1 MNMKYILRSV
11 VLSAIGLAL
20 LGWISFWFTT
30 LNALGP
36 EGDDNLL
43 QWYFDNLVQS
53 EEITSSGMPWE
64 DLAVSLYNLLAQ
76 MTTALLSSAVVAAL
90 LWSIGSHFLNVDAP
104 GKAKFY
110 FIYWIVFT
118 GIFMAIVVGIVF
130 WFTKSSAF
138 NAADYLSGSGVTTI
152 SIISF
157 IYYFLVYYL
166 GVLLGTARFARSSI
180 LFGNKIPVSS
190 FLCF

>member
-11 VLSAIGLAL
+11 FLSVIGLAL
-20 LGWISFWFTT
+20 LGWVSFWFTT

-36 EGDDNLL
+36 DGESNLL
-43 QWYFDNLVQS
+43 QWYFDNLVQK
-53 EEITSSGMPWE
+53 EEITSTGMPWE

-76 MTTALLSSAVVAAL
+76 MTTALLSAAVVAAL

-110 FIYWIVFT
+110 FIYWIIFT

-190 FLCF
+190 LL

>member
-11 VLSAIGLAL
+11 LLSAIGLAL
-20 LGWISFWFTT
+20 LGWVSFWFTT

-36 EGDDNLL
+36 DGESDLL

-76 MTTALLSSAVVAAL
+76 MTTALLSAAVVAAL

-110 FIYWIVFT
+110 FIYWIIFT
-118 GIFMAIVVGIVF
+118 GIFMAIIVGIVF
-130 WFTKSSAF
+130 WFTKSSTF

-166 GVLLGTARFARSSI
+166 GALLGTARFARSSI

-190 FLCF
+190 LL

>member
-11 VLSAIGLAL
+11 LLCSLGLVS

-36 EGDDNLL
+36 DGESALL
-43 QWYFDNLVQS
+43 QWYFDNLVLS
-53 EEITSSGMPWE
+53 DEIISSGMPWE

-76 MTTALLSSAVVAAL
+76 MTTALLSVTVIAAL
-90 LWSIGSHFLNVDAP
+90 AWSIGSHFLNVDAP

-110 FIYWIVFT
+110 FIYWIIFT

-130 WFTKSSAF
+130 WFTKSSTF

-190 FLCF
+190 LL

>member
-11 VLSAIGLAL
+11 LLSSIGLVS

-36 EGDDNLL
+36 DGESALL
-43 QWYFDNLVQS
+43 QWYFDNLVLS
-53 EEITSSGMPWE
+53 DEIISSGMPWE

-76 MTTALLSSAVVAAL
+76 MTTALLSVTVIAAL
-90 LWSIGSHFLNVDAP
+90 AWSIGSHFLNVDAP

-110 FIYWIVFT
+110 FIYWIIFT

-130 WFTKSSAF
+130 WFTKSSTF

-190 FLCF
+190 LL

>member
-1 MNMKYILRSV
+1 MNMKHILRSV
-11 VLSAIGLAL
+11 LLSAIGLAL

-36 EGDDNLL
+36 DGESDLL
-43 QWYFDNLVQS
+43 QWYFDNLVQR

-64 DLAVSLYNLLAQ
+64 ELAVSLYNLLAQ
-76 MTTALLSSAVVAAL
+76 MTTALLSTTVVAAL
-90 LWSIGSHFLNVDAP
+90 LWSIGSHFLNVNAP

-110 FIYWIVFT
+110 FIYWIIFT

-130 WFTKSSAF
+130 WFTKSAAF
-138 NAADYLSGSGVTTI
+138 NAADYLSDGGVVMI
-152 SIISF
+152 SAISF

-180 LFGNKIPVSS
+180 LFGNKIPVSD
-190 FLCF
+190 LL

>member
-11 VLSAIGLAL
+11 FLSVIGLAL
-20 LGWISFWFTT
+20 LGWVSFWFTT

-36 EGDDNLL
+36 DGESDLL

-53 EEITSSGMPWE
+53 EEITSSGTPWE
-64 DLAVSLYNLLAQ
+64 DLAVSLYKLLAQ
-76 MTTALLSSAVVAAL
+76 MTTALLSAAVVAAL

-110 FIYWIVFT
+110 FIYWIIFT

-190 FLCF
+190 LL

>member
-11 VLSAIGLAL
+11 LLSAIGLTL
-20 LGWISFWFTT
+20 LGWVSFWFTT

-36 EGDDNLL
+36 DGESNLL
-43 QWYFDNLVQS
+43 QWYFNNLVQS

-76 MTTALLSSAVVAAL
+76 MTTALLSTAIVAAL
-90 LWSIGSHFLNVDAP
+90 AWSIGSHFLNVDAP

-110 FIYWIVFT
+110 FIYWIIFT
-118 GIFMAIVVGIVF
+118 GIFMAVVVGIVF

-138 NAADYLSGSGVTTI
+138 NAADYLSGTGVTTI

-180 LFGNKIPVSS
+180 LFGNKIPVSN
-190 FLCF
+190 FL

>member
-11 VLSAIGLAL
+11 FLSVIGLAM
-20 LGWISFWFTT
+20 LGWVSFWFTT

-36 EGDDNLL
+36 DGESDLL

-76 MTTALLSSAVVAAL
+76 MTTALLSAAIVAAL

-110 FIYWIVFT
+110 FIYWIIFT

-190 FLCF
+190 LL

>member
-1 MNMKYILRSV
+1 MNMKHILRSV
-11 VLSAIGLAL
+11 LLSAIGLAL

-36 EGDDNLL
+36 DGESDLL
-43 QWYFDNLVQS
+43 QWYFDNLVQR

-64 DLAVSLYNLLAQ
+64 ELAVSLYNLLAQ
-76 MTTALLSSAVVAAL
+76 MTTALLSAAVVAAL
-90 LWSIGSHFLNVDAP
+90 IWSIGSHFLNVNAP

-110 FIYWIVFT
+110 FIYWIIFT

-130 WFTKSSAF
+130 WFTKSAAF
-138 NAADYLSGSGVTTI
+138 NAADYLSDGGVVMI
-152 SIISF
+152 SAISF

-180 LFGNKIPVSS
+180 LFGNKIPVSE
-190 FLCF
+190 LL

>member
-1 MNMKYILRSV
+1 MKYILRSV
-11 VLSAIGLAL
+11 FLSVIGLAL
-20 LGWISFWFTT
+20 LGWVSFWFTT

-36 EGDDNLL
+36 DGESDLL

-76 MTTALLSSAVVAAL
+76 MTTALLSTTVVAAL

-110 FIYWIVFT
+110 FIYWVVFT

-190 FLCF
+190 LL

>member
-11 VLSAIGLAL
+11 LLSAIGLAL
-20 LGWISFWFTT
+20 LGWVSFWFTT
-30 LNALGP
+30 LNMLGP
-36 EGDDNLL
+36 DGESNLL

-76 MTTALLSSAVVAAL
+76 MTTALLSAAVVAAL

-110 FIYWIVFT
+110 FIYWVVFT

-190 FLCF
+190 LL

>member
-11 VLSAIGLAL
+11 FLSAIGLAL
-20 LGWISFWFTT
+20 LGWVSFWFTT
-30 LNALGP
+30 MNALGP
-36 EGDDNLL
+36 DGESNLL
-43 QWYFDNLVQS
+43 QWYFDNLVQK
-53 EEITSSGMPWE
+53 EEITSTGMPWE

-76 MTTALLSSAVVAAL
+76 MTTALLSAAVVAAL

-110 FIYWIVFT
+110 FIYWVVFT
-118 GIFMAIVVGIVF
+118 GIFMAVVVGIVF

-190 FLCF
+190 LL

>member
-11 VLSAIGLAL
+11 FLSATGLAL
-20 LGWISFWFTT
+20 LGWVSFWFTT
-30 LNALGP
+30 LNMLGP
-36 EGDDNLL
+36 DGESNLL

-76 MTTALLSSAVVAAL
+76 MTTALLSAAVVAAL

-190 FLCF
+190 FL

>member
-1 MNMKYILRSV
+1 MNMKYILRSIF
-11 VLSAIGLAL
+11 LSAIGLAL
-20 LGWISFWFTT
+20 LGWVSFWFTT
-30 LNALGP
+30 LNMLGP
-36 EGDDNLL
+36 DGESNLL

-76 MTTALLSSAVVAAL
+76 MTTALLSAAVVASL

-138 NAADYLSGSGVTTI
+138 DAADYLSGSGVTTI

-180 LFGNKIPVSS
+180 LFGNKIPVSK
-190 FLCF
+190 LL

>member
-1 MNMKYILRSV
+1 MNMKHVLRSV
-11 VLSAIGLAL
+11 LLSAIGLAL
-20 LGWISFWFTT
+20 FGWISFWFTT

-36 EGDDNLL
+36 DGESDLL
-43 QWYFDNLVQS
+43 QWYFDNLVQR

-76 MTTALLSSAVVAAL
+76 MTTALLSTAVVAAL
-90 LWSIGSHFLNVDAP
+90 IWSIGSHFLNVNAP

-110 FIYWIVFT
+110 FIYWIIFT
-118 GIFMAIVVGIVF
+118 GIFMAVVVGIVF

-138 NAADYLSGSGVTTI
+138 NAADYLSDGGVIMI
-152 SIISF
+152 SAVSF

-166 GVLLGTARFARSSI
+166 GILLGTARFARSSI
-180 LFGNKIPVSS
+180 LFGNKLPVSD
-190 FLCF
+190 LL

>member
-1 MNMKYILRSV
+1 MNMKHILRSV
-11 VLSAIGLAL
+11 LLSAIGLAL

-36 EGDDNLL
+36 DGESDLL
-43 QWYFDNLVQS
+43 QWYFNNLVQS

-64 DLAVSLYNLLAQ
+64 DLAVNLYLLLAR
-76 MTTALLSSAVVAAL
+76 MTTALLSTTVVAAL
-90 LWSIGSHFLNVDAP
+90 LWSVGSHFLNVNAP

-110 FIYWIVFT
+110 FIYWIIFT

-130 WFTKSSAF
+130 WFTKSATF
-138 NAADYLSGSGVTTI
+138 DAADYLSDSGVIKI

-180 LFGNKIPVSS
+180 LFGNKIPVSE
-190 FLCF
+190 LL

>member
-1 MNMKYILRSV
+1 MNMKHILKSV
-11 VLSAIGLAL
+11 LLSAIGLAL

-36 EGDDNLL
+36 DGESNLL
-43 QWYFDNLVQS
+43 QWYFDNLVQR

-76 MTTALLSSAVVAAL
+76 MTTALLSTAVVAAL
-90 LWSIGSHFLNVDAP
+90 IWSIGSHFLNVNAP

-110 FIYWIVFT
+110 FIYWIIFT
-118 GIFMAIVVGIVF
+118 GIFMAVVVGIVF

-138 NAADYLSGSGVTTI
+138 NAADYLSDGGVIMI
-152 SIISF
+152 SAVSF

-166 GVLLGTARFARSSI
+166 GILLGTARFARSSI
-180 LFGNKIPVSS
+180 LFGNKIPVSE
-190 FLCF
+190 LL

>member
-1 MNMKYILRSV
+1 MNMKHILRSV
-11 VLSAIGLAL
+11 FLSAIGLAL
-20 LGWISFWFTT
+20 LGWVSFWFTT
-30 LNALGP
+30 LNMLGP
-36 EGDDNLL
+36 DGESNLL

-64 DLAVSLYNLLAQ
+64 ALAVSLYNLLAQ
-76 MTTALLSSAVVAAL
+76 MTTALLSAAVVAAL

-110 FIYWIVFT
+110 FIYWVVFT

-190 FLCF
+190 LL